1 MFELRLTST
10 PFVYYPTM
18 PDRVMQR
25 ISMLDDERE
34 IAFVDLFIENDWAHF
49 VFVWLD
55 EDHRDDETIWYYI
68 ENAFKFDLGV
78 TKIYWFN
85 IVPRLISFLHR
96 IADARPDLIFAA
108 TGATNVILNQ

>member
-1 MFELRLTST
+1 MFDLRLTET
-10 PFVYYPTM
+10 PFVYYPKQ
-18 PDRVMQR
+18 PDRAMQR
-25 ISMLDDERE
+25 ISMFDNERE

-55 EDHRDDETIWYYI
+55 HEYRDDDTIWYYI

-85 IVPRLISFLHR
+85 IVPRLVSFVHK
-96 IADARPDLIFAA
+96 IADVRPDLTFAA
-108 TGATNVILNQ
+108 TGATNVILNG